1 MLKNYREILT
11 IPGAWQ
17 FSAAGLIARFPMS
30 VVGIAQILMITA
42 LYDSY
47 TLAGQVSAASI
58 ISYAIF
64 APLLAKLVDRY
75 GQAKIM
81 GPTLGI
87 CVAALGL
94 LIGAALFKADPLWLY
109 LFTSIAG
116 ASSGSLGALVRSRW
130 TLVVKT
136 PSQMHTAYAMES
148 TIDEFVYVVGPV
160 LATLLTTGI
169 HPVAGLVL
177 AISCIVF
184 GGTWLLSQKSTEPP
198 AGATHVSGPQTQ
210 VILHPL
216 IIALGLVYL
225 CAGTVFGS
233 IDVAVVAFTEELG
246 NKTMAG
252 VLLGIFAAGSMV
264 AGLLYG
270 SRTWRYP
277 LWKLFVGGVLTLA
290 IGSTLITFS
299 NTNLTM
305 AITMFITGFT
315 ISPTMINVNTM
326 VQRTVSASQ
335 LTEGLTW
342 MSTFMAI
349 GVSLGAAL
357 TGRIVDHAGSSGGF
371 NVAIIAAWAM
381 VFITL
386 AAIPV
391 LRKASKATDVM
402 GHH

>member
-1 MLKNYREILT
+1 MLKNYREILS

-30 VVGIAQILMITA
+30 IVGIAQILMITA

-81 GPTLGI
+81 TPALII
-87 CVAALGL
+87 CVTALGL
-94 LIGAALFKADPLWLY
+94 LISSAFLKAAPLYLY

-130 TLVVKT
+130 TMVVKT
-136 PSQMHTAYAMES
+136 PAQMHTAYAMES

-160 LATLLTTGI
+160 LATLLTTSI
-169 HPVAGLVL
+169 HPAAGLVL
-177 AISCIVF
+177 AITF
-184 GGTWLLSQKSTEPP
+184 TLTGGAWLLSQKATEPP
-198 AGATHVSGPQTQ
+198 ANVKQISGPQTQ
-210 VILHPL
+210 IILHPL
-216 IIALGLVYL
+216 ILSLGLVYL

-233 IDVAVVAFTEELG
+233 IDVAVVAFTDELG

-270 SRTWRYP
+270 SRTWRFP
-277 LWKLFVGGVLTLA
+277 LWKLFVLGVTALA
-290 IGSTLITFS
+290 IGTTLITFS
-299 NTNLTM
+299 NTNFSM
-305 AITMFITGFT
+305 ALTMFITGFT

-326 VQRTVSASQ
+326 VQRTVSANQ

-342 MSTFMAI
+342 MSTFMSI
-349 GVSLGAAL
+349 GISLGAAL
-357 TGRIVDHAGSSGGF
+357 TGRIIDHTNSAGGF
-371 NVAIIAAWAM
+371 TVAIVAAWVMAT
-381 VFITL
+381 ITL
-386 AAIPV
+386 AAIPI
-391 LRKASKATDVM
+391 LRKASQATDVM
-402 GHH
+402 GTH